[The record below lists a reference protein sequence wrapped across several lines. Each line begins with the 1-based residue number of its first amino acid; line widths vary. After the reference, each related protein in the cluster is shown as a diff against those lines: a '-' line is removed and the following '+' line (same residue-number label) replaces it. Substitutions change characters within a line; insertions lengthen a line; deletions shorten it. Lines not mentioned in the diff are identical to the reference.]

1 VGSERDCD
9 RIWSLL
15 KVKMKVKVKIMT
27 SEELPINVVL
37 NSVTIA
43 VALTWARPANEEFPQ
58 WI

>member
-15 KVKMKVKVKIMT
+15 KLKVKIMT
-27 SEELPINVVL
+27 REELPINVVL